1 MLKKF
6 YMVFLTLLIAVGAVL
21 LAARYPTGPNT
32 VSYDEPAGLWI
43 SIGIIIVLFLPPLL
57 LSLFSNRVLRNISAM
72 YQAFIVISFL
82 GIIPVGFLS
91 PNNLGLSA
99 IAILGVLVSI
109 ASIIVTLKI
118 KSNKKAKF

>member
-57 LSLFSNRVLRNISAM
+57 LSLFSNRVVRNISAM

-99 IAILGVLVSI
+99 IAILGVVVSI

>member
-57 LSLFSNRVLRNISAM
+57 LSLFSNRVVRNISAM

-99 IAILGVLVSI
+99 IAILGVVVSI
-109 ASIIVTLKI
+109 ASIVVTLKI